1 MRRINSIDWLFLI
14 LLIIGGLN
22 WGLVAL
28 FNFNLVSALFGA
40 DTVLTNIIYILVGA
54 SALYVLA
61 SFATKSS
68 DQPRV

>member
-1 MRRINSIDWLFLI
+1 MRKINSIDWLFLI

-22 WGLVAL
+22 WGLIAL

-40 DTVLTNIIYILVGA
+40 DTVLSNIIYILVGA

-61 SFATKSS
+61 SFATKTS
-68 DQPRV
+68 DPAV